1 MTQKVAQAFIESVA
15 PSPRFH
21 IRQHHD
27 RVVLPVEQAPEDLLA
42 IGNENGMLP
51 LVKTNGADVM
61 HCPPAVAHHHTTG
74 FASHAAFA
82 SGTERVLFVVGRATA
97 YSQDAAYV
105 ALWKLN
111 GQ

>member
-1 MTQKVAQAFIESVA
+1 M
-15 PSPRFH
+15 
-21 IRQHHD
+21 IRKPANLGSE
-27 RVVLPVEQAPEDLLA
+27 LPVEQAPEDLLA
-42 IGNENGMLP
+42 IGNESGMLP